1 MRVAIVGCGIAGP
14 AAALLLARDGHEA
27 TIVERVADP
36 RPVGAGI
43 LIQPLGQRILDEL
56 GLLGALAARSTAV
69 RRFDGRTRS
78 GRRVLDFGYDDARA
92 GRGSVGLGVHRAEL
106 FTILMAAVRA
116 VAIPV
121 VTGAEVRAIR
131 PGDAGW
137 SLEAGEG
144 AQPATG
150 PFDLVVVADGARS
163 RLRTALGIATKDVGY
178 PYGAIWAVVPDPDR
192 LAGDVLT
199 QRYDGTRTVLGILP
213 TGVGLVSIFWSIRTR
228 DIDAAIAAGPE
239 AWVAAAREHAGD
251 LAPLVDRA
259 VATGILGARYRDVV
273 VPEPIVVRDGRGIV
287 LLGDAAHAMSPQLGM
302 GASLALADAW
312 ALAGALRAN
321 PDDLGRGLQAY
332 TADRR
337 AHIRW
342 YTWLSRIMTPVFQS
356 DLTPI
361 GWPRDL
367 LFGPISRLPWVRRQF
382 VDIQLGRQTSPWTTW
397 PPLADDGA
405 LSGGRSRRD

>member
-1 MRVAIVGCGIAGP
+1 MRVAVVGCGIAGP
-14 AAALLLARDGHEA
+14 AAALLLARDGHEV

-36 RPVGAGI
+36 QPVGAGI

-56 GLLGALAARSTAV
+56 GLLDALAARSTAV
-69 RRFDGRTRS
+69 RRFDGRTRT
-78 GRRVLDFGYDDARA
+78 GRRVLDFGYEDAQA

-116 VAIPV
+116 AAIPV
-121 VTGAEVRAIR
+121 LTGVEVRAID
-131 PGDAGW
+131 PGEAGW
-137 SLEAGEG
+137 SLEGGES
-144 AQPATG
+144 ATG

-163 RLRTALGIATKDVGY
+163 RLRASLGVASKDVGY
-178 PYGAIWAVVPDPDR
+178 PYGAIWAVVPDPDG

-213 TGVGLVSIFWSIRTR
+213 TGVGLVSIFWSIPTR

-239 AWVAAAREHAGD
+239 AWVATAREHAGD

-273 VPEPIVVRDGRGIV
+273 VPDPVVTRGRHGIV

-312 ALAGALRAN
+312 ALAGALRAS
-321 PDDLGRGLQAY
+321 PDDLGGGLRAY
-332 TADRR
+332 AADRR

-356 DLTPI
+356 GLSPI

-367 LFGPISRLPWVRRQF
+367 LFGPISRVPWVRRQF

-397 PPLADDGA
+397 PPLADGGA
-405 LSGGRSRRD
+405 LSGGRD